1 MLSERLKQIRKSKGF
16 TQKSVSDSLQ
26 MDRSNLA
33 NYETGKA
40 KPSFEKLEQLADL
53 YEVSVDYLLGRT
65 DDPTPYKDVN
75 ADLDA
80 ERDLDDELKKLLKDE
95 ELAAFYDFAN
105 MDDATKK
112 EIIAFIRFKKGQE

>member
-1 MLSERLKQIRKSKGF
+1 MINERLKKIRKSKSL
-16 TQKSVSDSLQ
+16 TQRDVA
-26 MDRSNLA
+26 LA
-33 NYETGKA
+33 IGVERATYTQYETGKI
-40 KPSFEKLEQLADL
+40 KPSIEKINDLADL
-53 YEVSVDYLLGRT
+53 LEVSIDFLIGRT

-105 MDDATKK
+105 MDEATKK